1 MQTSVS
7 VTAIHEES
15 GAVIVLQ
22 DVTSIQES
30 SGVWTVVIADQTLTL
45 DRTAWSI
52 ITSSIAG
59 TIESSEP

>member
-1 MQTSVS
+1 MQTNVS
-7 VTAIHEES
+7 VTAIHKES

-22 DVTSIQES
+22 DVTSIQEA

-45 DRTAWSI
+45 DRSVWSI

-59 TIESSEP
+59 TIPAEEP